1 MANYKIKSVFSIFL
15 AGIFVICLASCSKN
29 RTPISFELPLK
40 YSGWVTVKFE
50 KPDAPP
56 LQRGD
61 DGFDHIK
68 ISDSGYAE
76 TSSKVEEGWAEDK
89 YFWMDSTKE
98 FVLQQYSEDKTTMIH
113 SEVFSNADY
122 RNFVNLDTLQ
132 IGKEYTLYD
141 GSKLTKLDDKGGMNY
156 ESGRYLLFTFY
167 VSKNMENVWDY
178 TNYKLPPIPQ
188 EHTRW

>member
-1 MANYKIKSVFSIFL
+1 MAKYKIKTVFSILLIGAL
-15 AGIFVICLASCSKN
+15 AANFASCSKS
-29 RTPISFELPLK
+29 RTPIAFELPLR
-40 YSGWVTVKFE
+40 YVGWITVKFE

-56 LQRGD
+56 LKAGE
-61 DGFDHIK
+61 DGFYHLK

-76 TSSKVEEGWAEDK
+76 TSSQVEEGWAEDK

-113 SEVFSNADY
+113 SEAFSNADY
-122 RNFVNLDTLQ
+122 RNFANPDTLQ

-141 GSKLTKLDDKGGMNY
+141 GSKVTKLDDKGGMSY

-167 VSKNMENVWDY
+167 VSMNMENVWDY
-178 TNYKLPPIPQ
+178 TNYKLPPIPK
-188 EHTRW
+188 EHTTW